1 MNVPCLHF
9 SALAARG
16 EQQPIKS
23 TAYPAAAE
31 LRWPS
36 HSKLAS
42 AECERVLYTA
52 RTDTDRS
59 DPDLPH
65 RLSSDKSMRCMLLII
80 INMAFQFGSVGTA
93 MDQGL
98 LKGAEG
104 NHIYSTFCAYTRHAR
119 RKHNV
124 MLLQLIA

>member
-1 MNVPCLHF
+1 MNVPCLHY
-9 SALAARG
+9 SALAAQG

-23 TAYPAAAE
+23 TAYPADPG
-31 LRWPS
+31 WPS

-42 AECERVLYTA
+42 AECDRVLHTA
-52 RTDTDRS
+52 RTDTDGS

-65 RLSSDKSMRCMLLII
+65 RLSTKIGMRCMMLIS